1 MKKTAIIIGI
11 LLVMAVM
18 VACQPQKKDAAAP
31 QPAVQKAEETG
42 QTAVE
47 EKSAADTSVADAESA
62 AEQAEATASKP
73 QATVSQQDLDQL
85 KNDIEGMEFE
95 DLEGLS

>member
-62 AEQAEATASKP
+62 AEQAEAT
-73 QATVSQQDLDQL
+73 VSQQDLDQL

>member
-42 QTAVE
+42 QTA
-47 EKSAADTSVADAESA
+47 DTAVADAGSA
-62 AEQAEATASKP
+62 AEQAESTASKP

>member
-18 VACQPQKKDAAAP
+18 VACQPQKKDAAAQ

-62 AEQAEATASKP
+62 AEQAESTASKP